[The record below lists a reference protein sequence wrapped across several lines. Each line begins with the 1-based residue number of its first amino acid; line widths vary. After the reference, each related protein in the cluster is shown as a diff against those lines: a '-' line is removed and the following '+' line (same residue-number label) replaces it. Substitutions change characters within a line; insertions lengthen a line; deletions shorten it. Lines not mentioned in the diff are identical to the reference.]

1 MWDND
6 MKRTSSYL
14 ATWSQYRSS
23 GTIGSSILKVLVTDT
38 EVIWLASVAVTRH
51 KVLSFLWWVIISPHL
66 LQCTR
71 QGCLWSYHMGQWQYP
86 RPQLQGSS
94 YRVAHHQ
101 IRWKSKLW
109 LRNCWSWEP
118 ILSWQKEFSRCCKSS
133 LYLFQHTNLVF
144 DLNYSWFHF
153 HWPKE
158 YPRMGR
164 VAKIILVRDWGYHW
178 FLRLTKCLIRKSLM
192 QRGVHQ

>member
-1 MWDND
+1 MTCAMWDND

-38 EVIWLASVAVTRH
+38 EVIWFASVAVTRH

-71 QGCLWSYHMGQWQYP
+71 QECLWSYHMGQWQYP
-86 RPQLQGSS
+86 QTQLQGSS

-101 IRWKSKLW
+101 MRWRSKPW

-118 ILSWQKEFSRCCKSS
+118 ILSSQ
-133 LYLFQHTNLVF
+133 
-144 DLNYSWFHF
+144 
-153 HWPKE
+153 
-158 YPRMGR
+158 
-164 VAKIILVRDWGYHW
+164 
-178 FLRLTKCLIRKSLM
+178 KSLVDAVNLHFTFSSTLISYSILTTAGSTFID
-192 QRGVHQ
+192 QRSIPEWAGLLQWS